1 MKLIPIILCL
11 IAAPGMASRH
21 PDRMIRSD
29 LALNASFN
37 RGDAT
42 DRSMYTH
49 APTLVGNAT
58 IAAGTRFLAL
68 DGTGDYLS
76 YPDATALDMTG
87 DMTIAVWVKRNGNP
101 SAIETISA
109 KYAAAAG
116 WLIFIDTAGKANFDG
131 RTSGGA
137 YAIGPETSGSICNNA
152 WRHVCAVRSGAN
164 WILYL
169 DGVSAGSV
177 SNGSHTFANSQPLSF
192 GAYDAGSGFVSPLN
206 GSIDDGR
213 LYNRAISSAEV
224 AALFS
229 SGME

>member
-1 MKLIPIILCL
+1 MKCTALILAALLC
-11 IAAPGMASRH
+11 MASRH

-29 LALNASFN
+29 LILNASFN
-37 RGDAT
+37 RGDGS
-42 DRSMYTH
+42 DRSMYNNT
-49 APTLVGNAT
+49 PTLAGNAVIT
-58 IAAGTRFLAL
+58 AGTRFLAL

-76 YPDATALDMTG
+76 FPDADSLDMTG
-87 DMTIAVWVKRNGNP
+87 DMSVSVWVKRNGSP
-101 SAIETISA
+101 AAAEAISA
-109 KYAAAAG
+109 KYAASAG
-116 WLIFIDTAGKANFDG
+116 WLIFIDAAGKANFDG

-137 YAIGPETSGSICNNA
+137 YATGPETSGSICNNA

-169 DGVSAGSV
+169 DGASVGSV

-213 LYNRAISSAEV
+213 LYNRALSAAEV
-224 AALFS
+224 AAIYS
-229 SGME
+229 SGRE